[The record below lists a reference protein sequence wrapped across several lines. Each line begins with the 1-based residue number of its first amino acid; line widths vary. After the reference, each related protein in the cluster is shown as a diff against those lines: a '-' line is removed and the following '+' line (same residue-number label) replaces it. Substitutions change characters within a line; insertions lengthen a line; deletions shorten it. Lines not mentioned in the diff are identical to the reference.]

1 MTCFYNPKWR
11 NYRTPTKK
19 DILVFWH
26 QITLFPLSHVW
37 ALTRGCPCWTYK
49 RVQEKFRQDGWWIYN
64 RMDYPWRFQHLQPK
78 GTQQSWGQVWVTV
91 LNQHSISLPST
102 VTHMLPICSF
112 GKWKWE
118 KPEDD
123 ATISHQLH
131 SPLWSPLRVPVIA
144 GQSDRHRRT
153 RRSRPAP
160 LLRPA
165 ATALRSGEDALL
177 REEELWYRQDDD
189 RRVGMVVQLREREK
203 REEGV
208 LTHHVSIPSC
218 NDPPSLPGNGSNSGS
233 GAAGGGEAQ
242 NKRDNT
248 L

>member
-153 RRSRPAP
+153 RRWGLPQSLALHSSGGRGEEIRPEPRGQLSGPSWLSVKGRLPGSSLPSVSKAESTQRK
-160 LLRPA
+160 LPA
-165 ATALRSGEDALL
+165 ALHTASVRF
-177 REEELWYRQDDD
+177 
-189 RRVGMVVQLREREK
+189 
-203 REEGV
+203 
-208 LTHHVSIPSC
+208 
-218 NDPPSLPGNGSNSGS
+218 LPLN
-233 GAAGGGEAQ
+233 
-242 NKRDNT
+242 
-248 L
+248 